1 MLKISKIGDTYF
13 HNLTNF
19 EKIHQTMWLF
29 VYHKVVNGEGGDEV
43 TRQNDTDFENTSEII
58 EKYKSTVY
66 AVALTHTKTKYD
78 ADDVFQEVFLAY
90 WKRRPKIRDEEH
102 LKAWLI
108 RTTINQCKKTYNT
121 SIWRRAVSV
130 AEIGEDASFCFS
142 LPLENTLFCALQKM
156 SPKLRS
162 VIHLYYFEE
171 MSVKEIAKLLRMR
184 EGTVRMQLTRGRD
197 KLRELI
203 GRK

>member
-1 MLKISKIGDTYF
+1 
-13 HNLTNF
+13 
-19 EKIHQTMWLF
+19 MWLF

-108 RTTINQCKKTYNT
+108 RTTINQCKKTYNAA
-121 SIWRRAVSV
+121 IWRRAVSV
-130 AEIGEDASFCFS
+130 SEFGEDASLCFS